1 MDRSLVTQL
10 EQVMVT
16 GQSFGDTA
24 GTGEVID
31 HSLVKQ
37 WTQMQVKG
45 FLVTQM
51 KRVMV
56 IGHFGETVGTGEHR
70 GLGNKAGTS
79 EDRRSLPGVT
89 LGTGE
94 VIGHSLVDQ
103 VR

>member
-79 EDRRSLPGVT
+79 EDHRSLPGGT